1 MNTNTYN
8 QGAPTNVHPK
18 GSLSTRIESH
28 IPGTQAHREREYI
41 EHEDRA
47 TFGRNHPVPPMNAP
61 PVGTNNAYNTA
72 GNPTVNTTV
81 PTNAGYGTGTGG
93 YMGTTGPTVGGHG
106 GHGSTMRER
115 AAELQGRGHGG
126 AARTAAATG
135 TTTGAPKAHVGDRV
149 MGSME
154 AAIGRATNNP
164 IMEQKGWERKTFG
177 DPKHRQANAN
187 LAAQQ
192 GYGPTTQP
200 AQQAFTNPQPGYTAP
215 TQPPT
220 HPY

>member
-1 MNTNTYN
+1 
-8 QGAPTNVHPK
+8 NVHPK

-28 IPGTQAHREREYI
+28 IPGTQAHREREYL
-41 EHEDRA
+41 EHEDRT

-61 PVGTNNAYNTA
+61 PVGTNTA
-72 GNPTVNTTV
+72 AANPMMNTTV
-81 PTNAGYGTGTGG
+81 PNTGGYGTGTGG
-93 YMGTTGPTVGGHG
+93 YTGTTGPTVGGHG
-106 GHGSTMRER
+106 GHGATMRER

-126 AARTAAATG
+126 IGTTAAATG
-135 TTTGAPKAHVGDRV
+135 THTGAPKAHMGDRI
-149 MGSME
+149 MGGIE

-164 IMEQKGWERKTFG
+164 VTEQKGWERKTFG

-192 GYGPTTQP
+192 AYGPTGQP

-215 TQPPT
+215 TQPPR
-220 HPY
+220 PY